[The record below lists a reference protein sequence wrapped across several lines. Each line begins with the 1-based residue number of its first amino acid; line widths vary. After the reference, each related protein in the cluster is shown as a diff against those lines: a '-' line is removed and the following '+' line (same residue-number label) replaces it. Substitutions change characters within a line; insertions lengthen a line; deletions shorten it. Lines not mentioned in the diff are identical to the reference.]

1 MTVAP
6 GGLAGAMGA
15 LQLDLARTGAGAV
28 RTPVAAKPAQPT
40 PPVGRTESSFESGFF
55 QARAVAQSQK
65 AQGATPPP
73 NPNLPRG
80 SVVDLKV

>member
-1 MTVAP
+1 MTIAP

-15 LQLDLARTGAGAV
+15 LQLDPARASAGAV
-28 RTPVAAKPAQPT
+28 RAPAAAKPA
-40 PPVGRTESSFESGFF
+40 PPAPPIGRTESSFESGLF

-80 SVVDLKV
+80 SIVDLKV